1 MEKIIIVAKA
11 DNNVIGKNNTLL
23 WHLPADL
30 EAFRK
35 RLKDCSY
42 LITGRKSFESV
53 AGQEIFSGNE
63 QVIVITKQKSYQG
76 NRAKV
81 AHSIEE
87 ALKFAQE
94 EGAKKV
100 CILGGG
106 KIYQQTMELADQLIV
121 TEVHAEF
128 EGDTFFP
135 EIDKSQWQE
144 ISRRDYHKDLNNPYD
159 YSFVVYQKK

>member
-11 DNNVIGKNNTLL
+11 DNNVIGKDNALL

-30 EAFRK
+30 KAFRE

-53 AGQEIFSGNE
+53 AGQEVFSRNE
-63 QVIVITKQKSYQG
+63 QVIIITRQKSYQG

-94 EGAKKV
+94 KGAKKV

-106 KIYQQTMELADQLIV
+106 EIYQQTMELATQLIV

-135 EIDKSQWQE
+135 KIDKSKWHE
-144 ISRRDYHKDLNNPYD
+144 ISRRDCHKDLSNAYD
-159 YSFVVYQKK
+159 YSFVVYQRL